1 MIRRLQEKR
10 SPGTCDELRLSA
22 RHVAVTVVL
31 LRPHLGRGALAGASP
46 PTRSSAG
53 PRVGTRSFRRGH
65 PESGDEQGLGPGR
78 AGRAASSW
86 PWSAPRTR
94 ACPRF
99 ESVSFLRGPFPGPP
113 PGVLPALAPQS
124 LRCAFG
130 CGLPLIPPAWCL
142 RTRVSDTMEKSQL
155 LLL

>member
-78 AGRAASSW
+78 PS
-86 PWSAPRTR
+86 
-94 ACPRF
+94 C
-99 ESVSFLRGPFPGPP
+99 VFLAVVGP
-113 PGVLPALAPQS
+113 QDQ
-124 LRCAFG
+124 
-130 CGLPLIPPAWCL
+130 GLPSI
-142 RTRVSDTMEKSQL
+142 
-155 LLL
+155 